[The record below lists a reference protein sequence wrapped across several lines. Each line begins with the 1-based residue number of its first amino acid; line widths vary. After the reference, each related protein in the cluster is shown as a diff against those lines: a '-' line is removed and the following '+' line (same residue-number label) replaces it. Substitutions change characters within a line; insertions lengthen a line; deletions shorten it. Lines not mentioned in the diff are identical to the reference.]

1 MIQNLFEK
9 QLEAAKPIT
18 PDLLDEMNRNRGTHG
33 QPTIDE
39 SVIGLKKV
47 FYATIKKTDTGKAIE
62 MISCFS
68 NEIESTFTPEMVYV
82 GQVAPESS
90 IPLFAI
96 GDEAFVENEKQMRIG
111 RA

>member
-1 MIQNLFEK
+1 MIHSLFEK

-18 PDLLDEMNRNRGTHG
+18 QDLLDEMNRNRGSRG
-33 QPTIDE
+33 QPAIDE

-47 FYATIKKTDTGKAIE
+47 FYATIKETDTGKAIE

-68 NEIESTFTPEMVYV
+68 NEIESTFTPDLVYV
-82 GQVAPESS
+82 GQVTSESL

-96 GDEAFVENEKQMRIG
+96 GTEEFVNAEKEIRIG